1 MSGARHVSR
10 PLAPVAVDRWIR
22 PLSSARWHTGL
33 SGAHRTVRCY
43 SQRAPVCGLS
53 AQTVRCATRRWLAAL
68 ILDFFADFFGL
79 LCSWVLDSYVTFYVF
94 FWGVASSLPW
104 SNSLRILWTTNT
116 NTRKLISSR
125 IVLFIKHQ
133 NSISQ
138 MARGPFSLQ
147 SPPFWWLMTTQP
159 KQANNTSIWIKICIL
174 LAKMHDCPHNVIL
187 WT

>member
-10 PLAPVAVDRWIR
+10 PLAPIAVDRWIR
-22 PLSSARWHTGL
+22 PLPSARWHTGQ
-33 SGAHRTVRCY
+33 SGAHRIVRCY

-53 AQTVRCATRRWLAAL
+53 AQTVRCLPGQSGAHRTPMSGAPPGAGWQPSSWISSL
-68 ILDFFADFFGL
+68 ISSGFF
-79 LCSWVLDSYVTFYVF
+79 VLEYWTPMYLFYVF

-104 SNSLRILWTTNT
+104 SNSLRILWTTNS

-138 MARGPFSLQ
+138 MARGPFSL
-147 SPPFWWLMTTQP
+147 
-159 KQANNTSIWIKICIL
+159 
-174 LAKMHDCPHNVIL
+174 
-187 WT
+187 